1 MIDRRTIL
9 GLCTLCALVF
19 SAIGAQGASAVSGT
33 TAFTCKKVTPA
44 AGTAGF
50 KDEHCKEAVSSNAN
64 FEHVAIAQETTTK
77 FTSSNNTTGSEKSI
91 IRLKAVL
98 AGIEFEVS
106 ANVAAGSG
114 WLTNA
119 VDEKEHYVHGEG
131 TVTFSEVK
139 VTKPA
144 GKGCEVFTDNNGV
157 EEGVET
163 VMTHQLKGTTT
174 GQGDR
179 VKIEPATGQT
189 LAAFF
194 VTNCTIPALNGTYE
208 VTGSLTGTT
217 NGATLI
223 FTHADVTAQGTLKLR
238 GQKAGLD
245 GSFTFKGKDEKA
257 GDTEYTPLTVTTV
270 ETG

>member
-1 MIDRRTIL
+1 MIGRRAIL
-9 GLCTLCALVF
+9 GLCMLCALAF
-19 SAIGAQGASAVSGT
+19 SAIAAQGASAVTGT

-44 AGTAGF
+44 VETAGF

-64 FEHVAIAQETTTK
+64 FEHVAFAQETTTK
-77 FTSSNNTTGSEKSI
+77 FTSSNITTGTERSI
-91 IRLKAVL
+91 TRLKSVQ
-98 AGIEFEVS
+98 AGIEFEIS
-106 ANVAAGSG
+106 ANIAAGSG

-119 VDEKEHYVHGEG
+119 LNEKEHYVHGEG
-131 TVTFSEVK
+131 TVTFSEVR

-144 GKGCEVFTDNNGV
+144 NKGCEVFTDNGGV

-163 VMTHQLKGTTT
+163 VMTKQLKGTTK

-179 VKIEPATGQT
+179 VKIEPAVGTT
-189 LAAFF
+189 LATFF
-194 VTNCTIPALNGTYE
+194 VTNCTVPALNGTYE

-245 GSFTFKGKDEKA
+245 GSFTFKGKDETA
-257 GDTEYTPLTVTTV
+257 GDPEYTPLTVTTV
-270 ETG
+270 ET